1 MQRREK
7 AQRKREERQAKR
19 VAKRQAKSVK
29 TWSSAINAASR
40 VPLMI

>member
-19 VAKRQAKSVK
+19 VAKRQTKSVK
-29 TWSSAINAASR
+29 TMEQR
-40 VPLMI
+40 D